1 MDTVVFTPASLLEVL
16 SMIDELNEFELGLTE
31 TLDGNYQLQI
41 GDSTYI
47 IETNDTATI
56 DVEEGVVSEV
66 ENINQDAYDELEDS
80 GVIETLEPIESG
92 LLKEAVKSLLLG
104 GAIKLAA
111 KML

>member
-1 MDTVVFTPASLLEVL
+1 MDTIVFTPASLLEVL

-31 TLDGNYQLQI
+31 TLDGNYQLQV

-47 IETNDTATI
+47 IETNDTTTI
-56 DVEEGVVSEV
+56 DVEEDVVSEV

>member
-1 MDTVVFTPASLLEVL
+1 MDTIVFTPASLLEVL

-31 TLDGNYQLQI
+31 TLDGNYQLQV
-41 GDSTYI
+41 GDSMYI

-56 DVEEGVVSEV
+56 DVEEDVVSEV